1 MSSVASE
8 TQNIIEDM
16 LTPQG
21 RISFL
26 TWLGLAMLVGFV
38 LIAIFPDLFATNDPL
53 EQNVR
58 SRLQSPS
65 SAYIFGTD
73 ELGRDIYSRVIFGT
87 RTSVFTSVVAV
98 LVSVLVGV
106 PAGLVSGYAGGRL
119 DEVIS
124 RATDLLI
131 AFPGLLVAMTM
142 IAITGQNPVAVAMV
156 IGIVMIPVFVRITRA
171 ITLKVRGLPYLDAVR
186 SAGAPHLYIMFRT
199 ILPNCTSAIYIQV
212 LLVASRAIVIE
223 AGLSFLGLGVPPPA
237 PSWGAMLSKSRSYF
251 HQTPT
256 YGIFPGIFLAL
267 LVIALQ
273 LASSYFQRRRDQS

>member
-1 MSSVASE
+1 MSSVVSE
-8 TQNIIEDM
+8 TQNIIEDI
-16 LTPQG
+16 QVSRG
-21 RISFL
+21 NISFL
-26 TWLGLAMLVGFV
+26 NRLGLMMLTGFI
-38 LIAIFPDLFATNDPL
+38 LIAMFPAIFASHDPL

-58 SRLQSPS
+58 ARLQAPTSD
-65 SAYIFGTD
+65 YIFGTD

-87 RTSVFTSVVAV
+87 RTSVFTSIVAV
-98 LVSVLVGV
+98 LVSVLAGV
-106 PAGLVSGYAGGRL
+106 PAGLLSGYAGGRL

-142 IAITGQNPVAVAMV
+142 IAITGQNPVAVAVV
-156 IGIVMIPVFVRITRA
+156 IGIVMTPVFVRITRA

-186 SAGAPHLYIMFRT
+186 SAGASHLYIMFRT
-199 ILPNCTSAIYIQV
+199 ILPNCTSAIYVQV

-256 YGIFPGIFLAL
+256 FGIFPGIFLAL

-273 LASSYFQRRRDQS
+273 LTSGYFQRRQS